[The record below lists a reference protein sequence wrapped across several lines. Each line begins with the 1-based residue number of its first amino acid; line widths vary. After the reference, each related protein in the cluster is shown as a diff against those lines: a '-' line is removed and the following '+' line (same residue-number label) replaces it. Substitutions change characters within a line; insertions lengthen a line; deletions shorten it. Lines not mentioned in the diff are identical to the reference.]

1 MNYLVFVTAVALSA
15 IAGYYSIIGL
25 ASIFVGAFWP
35 VVIMGSTLEI
45 AKLVMSSWLYRN
57 WDITP
62 LILKSYLT
70 SAVIVLM
77 FITSMGIFGFLS
89 KAHIESTVN
98 LGTNTQ
104 ELRILET
111 QENIAKDKLDYLLK
125 RAKDPATAS
134 NKLDKQIQE
143 TQKTLTDI
151 STKKLPL
158 LKEETK
164 LSVDIGP
171 LKYVAEMF
179 YGKTE
184 EGIEKAV
191 RMMIM
196 IIMFAFDPL
205 AVSMLIA
212 TNIKKE
218 KYEPSITQIPAAS
231 FTNDDLTADEK
242 YDIMVEQVREK
253 VTRNVMPGMHTE
265 E

>member
-151 STKKLPL
+151 STKKLP
-158 LKEETK
+158 KDQMQT
-164 LSVDIGP
+164 
-171 LKYVAEMF
+171 
-179 YGKTE
+179 
-184 EGIEKAV
+184 
-191 RMMIM
+191 
-196 IIMFAFDPL
+196 
-205 AVSMLIA
+205 
-212 TNIKKE
+212 
-218 KYEPSITQIPAAS
+218 
-231 FTNDDLTADEK
+231 
-242 YDIMVEQVREK
+242 
-253 VTRNVMPGMHTE
+253 
-265 E
+265 